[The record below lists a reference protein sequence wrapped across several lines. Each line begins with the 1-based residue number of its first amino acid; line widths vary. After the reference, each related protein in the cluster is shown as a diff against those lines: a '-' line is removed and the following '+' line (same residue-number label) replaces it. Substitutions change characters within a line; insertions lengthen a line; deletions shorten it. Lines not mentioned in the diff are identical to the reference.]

1 MSDRTSEDAQ
11 KAGELRAQ
19 PGSRTQNA
27 LFLERR
33 SYRRRRLMDVAKLL
47 PILGSV
53 LFLVPLFWLLGGSTA
68 KAVPT
73 SRAVIY
79 IFGVWALL
87 ICVNALFGV
96 AVRRWAES
104 WVTNPQIQK
113 DTPDE
118 DHS

>member
-1 MSDRTSEDAQ
+1 MQSA
-11 KAGELRAQ
+11 AQ
-19 PGSRTQNA
+19 PSKA
-27 LFLERR
+27 LFLEHR

-53 LFLVPLFWLLGGSTA
+53 LFLVPLFWLLGGASA
-68 KAVPT
+68 DPVPT

-79 IFGVWALL
+79 IFVVWALL

-104 WVTNPQIQK
+104 WVTTPQSPK
-113 DTPDE
+113 NTADE
-118 DHS
+118 EHG